1 MKRKPADFIVPLLL
15 FGLAGGLFWFKR
27 SDDMAFSRPLPAYT
41 FHSSPG
47 DFNRFA
53 VETYLKLVQSKG
65 DDNAAFSPYAL
76 STTLEILY
84 AGASDETARSLERM
98 LHLPPK
104 PLETKTST
112 TKMPTHPALF
122 DYRTPEK
129 PKTTE
134 ERKEKFP
141 PILLMGNSL
150 WYSSECPADVGF
162 IGSINGH
169 FPLEIFSVDY
179 RKNLPA
185 INERMGVWSN
195 RTTQG
200 LVRNV
205 SPDLSHETVFCLLG
219 TLYFKALWE
228 NKFPTFR
235 TTDGEFRLISGK
247 RVAVP
252 MMNEEMTVPYW
263 ENEALQAV
271 ELLYTLS
278 DLAMVILL
286 PKSDDGLADLQS
298 RLNAEDLETWLQ
310 SMDAQQLGISLPKFR
325 LEQENDIRKIL
336 DKKIVRGTFPGL
348 FPTLPVSLEN
358 SSAVQ
363 NISLEIDEH
372 GTEAAVYTD
381 MAYAKLAAGD
391 SPAFVADHPF
401 LFLIRDR
408 KSGTILFLGRVMDP
422 SRK

>member
-1 MKRKPADFIVPLLL
+1 MKRKPAIIVVSFLLI
-15 FGLAGGLFWFKR
+15 GSGGLFWFFR
-27 SDDMAFSRPLPAYT
+27 LDDSTCSQPLPAYT
-41 FHSSPG
+41 FHNSP
-47 DFNRFA
+47 DSFNRFA
-53 VETYLKLVQSKG
+53 VETYLKLTISKW
-65 DDNAAFSPYAL
+65 DENIVFSPYAL

-84 AGASDETARSLERM
+84 AAASDEIAGPLEQM

-104 PLETKTST
+104 TSAI
-112 TKMPTHPALF
+112 KVPAYPALF
-122 DYRTPEK
+122 DYKPPGK
-129 PKTTE
+129 PKTAE
-134 ERKEKFP
+134 ERKVKFP
-141 PILLMGNSL
+141 PVLLMGNSL

-185 INERMGVWSN
+185 INKKMNAWSN

-219 TLYFKALWE
+219 TLYFKSLWE

-235 TTDGEFRLISGK
+235 TQDGEFRLLSGK
-247 RVAVP
+247 RIAVP
-252 MMNEEMTVPYW
+252 MMNEEMTVAYW
-263 ENEALQAV
+263 ENEVLQAV
-271 ELLYTLS
+271 ELPYTMS

-286 PKSDDGLADLQS
+286 PKSDDGLADLQN
-298 RLNAEDLETWLQ
+298 RLNAEELETWLQ
-310 SMDAQQLGISLPKFR
+310 SMDAKEIGVSLPKFR

-336 DKKIVRGTFPGL
+336 DKEIVRGTFPDL
-348 FPTLPVSLEN
+348 FPTLPISLEN
-358 SSAVQ
+358 TSAVQ
-363 NISLEIDEH
+363 SISLEIDEH

-381 MAYAKLAAGD
+381 MAYAKSAVGD